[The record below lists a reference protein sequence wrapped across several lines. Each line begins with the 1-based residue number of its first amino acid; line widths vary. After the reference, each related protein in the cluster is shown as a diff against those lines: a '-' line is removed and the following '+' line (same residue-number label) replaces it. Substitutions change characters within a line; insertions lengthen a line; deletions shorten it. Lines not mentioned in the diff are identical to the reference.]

1 MDLIGL
7 FCEKL
12 SIEEYVFWM
21 KIMRIGDSDFF
32 REKLLF
38 LFSTRNTIERRFVY
52 EKYILARYKGSKSL
66 LG

>member
-38 LFSTRNTIERRFVY
+38 RC
-52 EKYILARYKGSKSL
+52 KSME
-66 LG
+66 